1 MPKFGTKN
9 ALLRYLWA
17 KMLKTCC
24 HILNQHLQI
33 CLITKFYQK
42 KKKSLNLGPKMPYLG
57 IFEQEFFKSIVIFE
71 ISTLAKFYENK
82 NKNP

>member
-9 ALLRYLWA
+9 ALFRYLWA

-33 CLITKFYQK
+33 CLITKFYK
-42 KKKSLNLGPKMPYLG
+42 KKKIPIFATKNAFLG
-57 IFEQEFFKSIVIFE
+57 IFELEFLKSIVIFE